1 MPIYEYECEECKE
14 VVEAWQS
21 ISDEP
26 LATCEK
32 CGGSLH
38 KLISMSSFHLKG
50 GGWYADG
57 YGSSGNS
64 KTTETTETKT
74 SKTPSKTPSKT
85 TPSCP
90 KESKGTT
97 CCAKGKP
104 CKCAA

>member
-57 YGSSGNS
+57 YGNSSSTGG
-64 KTTETTETKT
+64 TKNT
-74 SKTPSKTPSKT
+74 KATKTPSKT
-85 TPSCP
+85 TPSCA
-90 KESKGTT
+90 KDSKGTS
-97 CCAKGKP
+97 CCAEGKP

>member
-1 MPIYEYECEECKE
+1 MPIYEYECEECNE

-26 LATCEK
+26 LSTCEK

-38 KLISMSSFHLKG
+38 KLISISSFQLKG

-57 YGSSGNS
+57 YGSSGNAKNTKS
-64 KTTETTETKT
+64 KAGKI
-74 SKTPSKTPSKT
+74 SSKT

-90 KESKGTT
+90 RESKGTT
-97 CCAKGKP
+97 CCAQGKP